1 MRKNNQNKINST
13 LVLVLL
19 GFIWITFNQSGLIKL
34 ISLHQ
39 EKNQII
45 NEISILEKEEHF
57 IKNNIDQLTNN
68 LDYIEFLAY
77 SKYQMVHNNE
87 RIYPHQKIYKIQD
100 QKMPTNP

>member
-1 MRKNNQNKINST
+1 MRKKKQKKISGI
-13 LVLVLL
+13 LVLILL

-34 ISLHQ
+34 ISLNQ
-39 EKNQII
+39 EKNQLI
-45 NEISILEKEEHF
+45 NDISILEKEEYF

-87 RIYPHQKIYKIQD
+87 RIYPHPKIYKIQD
-100 QKMPTNP
+100 QKMLTNP

>member
-1 MRKNNQNKINST
+1 MRKKNQNKINST
-13 LVLVLL
+13 LVLILL

-34 ISLHQ
+34 TSLHQ
-39 EKNQII
+39 EKNELI

-57 IKNNIDQLTNN
+57 IKNNIVQLKNN

-77 SKYQMVHNNE
+77 SKYQMVHDDE

-100 QKMPTNP
+100 QRMPTNP

>member
-1 MRKNNQNKINST
+1 MRKKKQNKIHST
-13 LVLVLL
+13 LILIVL

-34 ISLHQ
+34 ISLHK
-39 EKNQII
+39 EKNQLM
-45 NEISILEKEEHF
+45 NEISILEKEEYF

-77 SKYQMVHNNE
+77 SKYQMVHNDE

-100 QKMPTNP
+100 EKMLTKP

>member
-1 MRKNNQNKINST
+1 MRKKKQNKINSI
-13 LVLVLL
+13 LILIVL

-39 EKNQII
+39 EKNQLM
-45 NEISILEKEEHF
+45 NEISILEKEEYF

-77 SKYQMVHNNE
+77 SKYQMVHNDE

-100 QKMPTNP
+100 EKILTKP

>member
-1 MRKNNQNKINST
+1 MRKKKQNKINST
-13 LVLVLL
+13 LVLIFL

-34 ISLHQ
+34 ISLHK
-39 EKNQII
+39 EKNQLV
-45 NEISILEKEEHF
+45 NEIFILEKEEKF

-77 SKYQMVHNNE
+77 TKYQMVHDDE

-100 QKMPTNP
+100 RKTLTNN

>member
-1 MRKNNQNKINST
+1 MRKKKQNKINSMQ
-13 LVLVLL
+13 VLILL

-39 EKNQII
+39 EKNQLS
-45 NEISILEKEEHF
+45 NEISILEKEEYF

-77 SKYQMVHNNE
+77 SKYQMVHKNE
-87 RIYPHQKIYKIQD
+87 RI
-100 QKMPTNP
+100 

>member
-1 MRKNNQNKINST
+1 MRKKKQNKINST
-13 LVLVLL
+13 LVLIFL

-34 ISLHQ
+34 ISLHK
-39 EKNQII
+39 EKNQLV
-45 NEISILEKEEHF
+45 NEIFILEKEEKF

-77 SKYQMVHNNE
+77 TKYQMVHDDE

-100 QKMPTNP
+100 QKTLMNK